1 MKQSS
6 HTTHW
11 QQAASAQSAIP
22 TVTRAQLHHKL
33 QPTSHHRHHLC
44 SRHTRIPGQRP
55 DLGRTPTGAN
65 TTLDLVGVLAPM
77 SQLSVWLHGLA
88 TQNTHVMDPCHQHGQ
103 DSGDEAH
110 ECRDTP
116 YRGSCSAAPRE
127 RLETVWKGAIQEWS
141 RRRQH
146 SRGGC
151 GGRGLLSGGAWSL
164 VNRESEPRDMG
175 GTIQSHLSLDPLAC
189 LLQAMVARL
198 W

>member
-1 MKQSS
+1 MRSRPSQLS
-6 HTTHW
+6 HEHNSTTNYNPPPTIDIICVRDTHAS
-11 QQAASAQSAIP
+11 QA
-22 TVTRAQLHHKL
+22 
-33 QPTSHHRHHLC
+33 
-44 SRHTRIPGQRP
+44 QRP
-55 DLGRTPTGAN
+55 DLGRTPTWAN

-175 GTIQSHLSLDPLAC
+175 GTIQSHLSLDLLAC